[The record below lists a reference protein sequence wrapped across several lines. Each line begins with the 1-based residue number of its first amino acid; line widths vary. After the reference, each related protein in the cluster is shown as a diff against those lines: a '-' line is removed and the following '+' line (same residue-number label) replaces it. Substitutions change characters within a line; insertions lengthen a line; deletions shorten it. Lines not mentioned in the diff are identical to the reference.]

1 LPAGGRRRPLLLPR
15 VAGVPADT
23 TINPGRTNDVHV
35 LRLAVWTAA
44 AVVMLGGF
52 GEGATRRVCAS
63 GCDYTDVQAA
73 VDAAQPGDT
82 ILLRA
87 GETFIGHVIL
97 RKKSGTGEI
106 LIRSDAADS
115 ELPAPGVRLVPEG
128 RPGANTSLTRL
139 ARLRGRG
146 ATWRTT
152 PLIRTEAGAH
162 DYRLQFLEM
171 DGVAQ
176 EGYGTLIELGN
187 NTSQTSTSLVPYR
200 ITLDRLY
207 VHGQPIRGQKRCL
220 TLDSASTD
228 VLNSYFADCKHQ
240 AEDSQAIA
248 GFNGPGPFR
257 IVNNYIEAA
266 TENIMFGGSDPRIP
280 NLVPSDIEIRRN
292 HITKQLAWRNPIMS
306 PPASPRASTSSAS
319 GSLSART
326 HYFKV
331 VAIFWSAGSLAVS
344 APSSEISIAIPSG
357 TTAASLSWGAVAG
370 AERYRIYRGTSAGGE
385 NVFMETPGSSTT
397 FVYTGV
403 DERSGAPPTKG
414 SIWNVKN
421 LIELKNAQ
429 RVTIEGNLIERVWK
443 ASQNGFAIVLTP
455 RNQDNNAPWSVVQDV
470 TLRYNIV
477 RHANAGVSI
486 LGYDYSAP
494 TGSQLTRRIKLL
506 HNVFD
511 DIGGTW
517 GGGIQFVLITNG
529 PSDVVIDHN
538 TVFHSGHVVTV
549 DNGQSTGFVFN
560 NNLARHN
567 QYGILGSGA
576 GIGTAA
582 FAAYFPG
589 GVMRRNVLAGGNASL
604 YPSDNFF
611 PSVEEFNRQFV
622 DLAGGDYRLVA
633 GSPYIGRATDG
644 TNIGADI
651 AAIAAAQQGGGAPS
665 PSPGN
670 VSPTANAG
678 GPYTGVEGSS
688 LTVDGSGSRDSDGS
702 IGSYVWDWGDGSA
715 AGSGVRASHTY
726 TRAGS
731 YTVRLT
737 VTDNAGAT
745 ASATT
750 TATIQSS
757 TSGGATDD
765 IVLTSAD
772 VTRTSGEWR
781 RVASSS
787 GSDGQVM
794 APTERGWWTS
804 EALAS
809 PTHYFEVPFQAG
821 AGTYRLWL
829 RMRAASPRDDSVFV
843 QLTGAVSSSGA
854 PLWRV
859 GTTSALLVNLENC
872 DGCGVSGWGWQDNGH
887 WLGTSSVV
895 RFQAAGPQTIRIQT
909 REDGVQI
916 DQIVLSPV
924 RYASTAPGSPTNDGI
939 MLPRS
944 GGALAARDVVLRTVD
959 VTSRRGN
966 WSPVADPAGAGGY
979 RMNSQDQGWFS
990 GRSALASPPSYFEIP
1005 FTAVGGV
1012 RYRVWLRMGG
1022 EGNSL
1027 ANNSVWLQ
1035 YTDIVTSSGAPYAR
1049 IGSSSGVL
1057 LDRESCSGCGM
1068 SGWGWLDSSWWT
1080 GQNGYVQ
1087 FTTSGTQ
1094 TLRVQIREDGV
1105 RIDQIVLSPSR
1116 YLSSAPGAKDR
1127 DRTWVRPDGTPT
1139 TY

>member
-1 LPAGGRRRPLLLPR
+1 M
-15 VAGVPADT
+15 
-23 TINPGRTNDVHV
+23 HV
-35 LRLAVWTAA
+35 LRLAVWTVA
-44 AVVMLGGF
+44 AVVALAGA

-63 GCDYTDVQAA
+63 GCDFTDVQAA

-87 GETFIGHVIL
+87 GETFVGHVLL

-106 LIRSDAADS
+106 LIRSDAPDS
-115 ELPAPGVRLVPEG
+115 ELPGAGVRLVPSG
-128 RPGANTSLTRL
+128 RSGANTSLSRL
-139 ARLRGRG
+139 ARLKGRG

-152 PLIRTEAGAH
+152 PLVRTEAGAH
-162 DYRLQFLEM
+162 HYRLQFIEF

-187 NTSQTSTSLVPYR
+187 NASQTSSSLVPYN
-200 ITLDRLY
+200 ITLDRVY
-207 VHGQPIRGQKRCL
+207 VHGQPYRGQKRCL

-228 VLNSYFADCKHQ
+228 VLNSYFAECKHFG
-240 AEDSQAIA
+240 EDSQAIA

-257 IVNNYIEAA
+257 IINNYIEAS
-266 TENIMFGGSDPRIP
+266 TENIMFGGADPKIS

-292 HITKQLAWRNPIMS
+292 HITKPLGWRQPIMAA
-306 PPASPRASTSSAS
+306 PASPRASASSAS

-331 VAIFWSAGSLAVS
+331 AAIFWSSGSLAVS
-344 APSSEISIAIPSG
+344 APSSEVSVSLSSSS
-357 TTAASLSWGAVAG
+357 TAASLSWSAVAG
-370 AERYRIYRGTSAGGE
+370 AERYRIYRGTSSGGQS
-385 NVFMETPGSSTT
+385 VFLETPSSSTT
-397 FVYTGV
+397 FVYTGLS
-403 DERSGAPPTKG
+403 ERSGSPRATG

-429 RVTIEGNLIERVWK
+429 RVTIEGNVIEHVWK
-443 ASQNGFAIVLTP
+443 ASQTGFAIVLTP
-455 RNQDNNAPWSVVQDV
+455 RNQENTAPWSVVQDV
-470 TLRYNIV
+470 TIRYNTI
-477 RHANAGVSI
+477 RRAAGGVNI
-486 LGYDYSAP
+486 LGYDYSASG
-494 TGSQLTRRIKLL
+494 GSQRAKRIKVL
-506 HNVFD
+506 HNLFD
-511 DIGGTW
+511 DIGGSW
-517 GGGIQFVLITNG
+517 GSGAQFVLITSG
-529 PSDVVIDHN
+529 PTDVVIDHN
-538 TVFHSGHVVTV
+538 TVFHTGHVVAV
-549 DNGQSTGFVFN
+549 DDGQSSGFVFN

-567 QYGILGSGA
+567 EYGIFGSGA
-576 GIGTAA
+576 GVGSKA

-589 GVMRRNVLAGGNASL
+589 GIMRRNVLAGGNASL

-611 PSVEEFNRQFV
+611 PSVDEFNRQFV
-622 DLAGGDYRLVA
+622 DLAGGDYRLIS
-633 GSPYIGRATDG
+633 GSPYVARATDG
-644 TNIGADI
+644 TDIGADI
-651 AAIAAAQQGGGAPS
+651 KAIAAAQQGSAPA

-670 VSPTANAG
+670 TPPTADAG
-678 GPYTGVEGSS
+678 GPYTATEGTS
-688 LTVDGSGSRDSDGS
+688 LTVDGGASRDADGS
-702 IGSYVWDWGDGSA
+702 ISAYRWDWGDGTA

-750 TATIQSS
+750 TATIQSA
-757 TSGGATDD
+757 TSGGSGDD

-772 VTRTSGEWR
+772 VTRISGEWR
-781 RVASSS
+781 RLATS
-787 GSDGQVM
+787 GGSNGQVM
-794 APTERGWWTS
+794 ATTERGWWTAAPQVQP
-804 EALAS
+804 E
-809 PTHYFEVPFQAG
+809 HYFESTFQAAPG
-821 AGTYRLWL
+821 AYRLWL

-843 QLTGAVSSSGA
+843 QLTGAVNASGA

-859 GTTSALLVNLENC
+859 GTTSALVVNLENC
-872 DGCGVSGWGWQDNGH
+872 DGCGVSGWGWQDSAH

-895 RFQAAGPQTIRIQT
+895 RFQAAGPQTIRVQT

-924 RYASTAPGSPTNDGI
+924 RYASSAPGSPTNDGI

-944 GGALAARDVVLRTVD
+944 GVALSARDIVLRTAD
-959 VTSRRGN
+959 VTARRGN
-966 WSPVADPAGAGGY
+966 WGPVADTQGAGGY
-979 RMNSQDQGWFS
+979 RMNSQNQGWFS
-990 GRSALASPPSYFEIP
+990 GSSALASPPNYFEIP
-1005 FTAVGGV
+1005 FTALAGV

-1022 EGNSL
+1022 EGNALS
-1027 ANNSVWLQ
+1027 NNSVWLQ

-1080 GQNGYVQ
+1080 GQNGYVT
-1087 FTTSGTQ
+1087 FSTPGTQ
-1094 TLRVQIREDGV
+1094 TIRIQIREDGV
-1105 RIDQIVLSPSR
+1105 RVDQIVLSPSR
-1116 YLSSAPGAKDR
+1116 FINGAPGAKDR
-1127 DRTWVRPDGTPT
+1127 DRTWVKPDGTTT